1 MKDPEGAKQLPS
13 CDPGSQADGAAR
25 RSWLA
30 RWRESWRG
38 LKELSAS
45 ELAEGPSDLA
55 LRANS
60 VLSRAYS
67 EYCRREATGE
77 PIDRKEFCG
86 EFASYQQPVARMLVI
101 HDYLKAKGRLSTNSE
116 LLEGWP
122 EAGEMVGGF
131 KLIDGLGLGA
141 FARVYVAAEPAVAER
156 RVAVKVSVEG
166 ASEADILGKLSH
178 PNIVQILSVG
188 RDEQSRWGLICMPY
202 LGQATLDDVI
212 CQVFPSPEGPPR
224 RAQRLLQAIESL
236 NRVGEPVEPV
246 PPDPRLA
253 KWPYVEGV
261 VHLTAQLA
269 DALAHA
275 HAKGICHRDLKPS
288 NVLLDP
294 GGKPMLLDFNLAL
307 DEQALGRR
315 LGGTLPYM
323 APEQLYATVL
333 EPQTGGAADPRS
345 DLFSLGVLAYEL
357 LCGSWPYGPIL
368 AGLPHDE
375 FATELWERQ
384 RSGPVRLAERS
395 RDVDPKVS
403 SLIQRCLAFDPA
415 ERPQTALELAAALR
429 QCLSPAQRA
438 RRWAYAHRGRVA
450 AGAGIVVIAA
460 GLSAYHFATRPPYAE
475 RELRA
480 AEAAVAAGDGASAS
494 RHVEEAVHSDLRME
508 LHGKA
513 AECYYRIGKLAFD
526 EKDYGRAL
534 EYLEHATHQGLDRWE
549 LWFYR
554 GAANYRIAEYVLAE
568 SDFIKAQLRPAP
580 AGFPAASARLMACMG
595 DCALRRG
602 DARAAQAAYR
612 AALQNNFDS
621 VAVLNNM
628 GRAAS
633 LNGAANGEHLI
644 EAEKYLTLAI
654 ERAANEFAD
663 PRDPRLQPLF
673 YNRAAAELKRSTSF
687 TARKKCDPRAKRDIR
702 IAIECG
708 PDRAWPWWM
717 AAGIYG
723 WQAGEKDPAWRSAVD
738 FTWEAIQRGAPFE
751 QLEKDQFRWRL
762 IEAVRRRPGFDDL
775 LRDRVREKMDAPP
788 VQLDFLDEILP
799 E

>member
-1 MKDPEGAKQLPS
+1 VKNPGGAEQPPG
-13 CDPGSQADGAAR
+13 CDPGSQGDGAAK

-38 LKELSAS
+38 MKKLSATEFPDPS
-45 ELAEGPSDLA
+45 ELP

-86 EFASYQQPVARMLVI
+86 EFAAYQQPLARMLVI
-101 HDYLKAKGRLSTNSE
+101 HDYLKANGRLSANSE
-116 LLEGWP
+116 LLEAWP
-122 EAGEMVGGF
+122 ETGEMVGGF
-131 KLIDGLGLGA
+131 RLIDGLGLGA

-166 ASEADILGKLSH
+166 ASEAAILGKLSH

-188 RDEQSRWGLICMPY
+188 HDEQLRWGLICMPY

-212 CQVFPSPEGPPR
+212 CQVFSFPEGSPR
-224 RAQRLLQAIESL
+224 RAQRLLQAIELL

-253 KWPYVEGV
+253 KRPYVEGV
-261 VHLTAQLA
+261 VHLIAQLA

-333 EPQTGGAADPRS
+333 EPQAGGAADPRS

-368 AGLPHDE
+368 PGLPHDE

-395 RDVDPKVS
+395 RDIDPKVS

-415 ERPQTALELAAALR
+415 ERPQTAIALAAALR
-429 QCLSPAQRA
+429 GCLSPARRA
-438 RRWAYAHRGRVA
+438 RRWARARRGRVA
-450 AGAGIVVIAA
+450 AAAGAVVIAA
-460 GLSAYHFATRPPYAE
+460 VLLAYHFATRPPYAE
-475 RELRA
+475 RELKA
-480 AEAAVAAGDGASAS
+480 AEAAVAAGDFASANQ
-494 RHVEEAVHSDLRME
+494 HIEEAVDSNLQTE
-508 LHGKA
+508 FHGKA

-526 EKDYGRAL
+526 KQEHGQAL
-534 EYLEHATHQGLDRWE
+534 EHFEHAAHYGLDRWE

-554 GAANYRIAEYVLAE
+554 GFANYRIGEYVLAE

-580 AGFPAASARLMACMG
+580 AGFPAASPQLIACRG

-612 AALQNNFDS
+612 AALAQNFDS
-621 VAVLNNM
+621 IAMLNNM
-628 GRAAS
+628 GRATS
-633 LNGAANGEHLI
+633 LNGALNGKHLI
-644 EAEKYLTLAI
+644 EAEKYLTSAI
-654 ERAANEFAD
+654 ERASKAFANE
-663 PRDPRLQPLF
+663 RDPKLQPLF
-673 YNRAAAELKRSTSF
+673 YNRAVNGFDRCKVSGE
-687 TARKKCDPRAKRDIR
+687 KCDPRTKQDIR

-708 PDRAWPWWM
+708 PDRAWPWWK
-717 AAGIYG
+717 AAEIHS
-723 WQAGEKDPAWRSAVD
+723 WMTADGEPDWLLAVRFMEEAVKRGSPFDEPAAN
-738 FTWEAIQRGAPFE
+738 PFCGRV
-751 QLEKDQFRWRL
+751 Q
-762 IEAVRRRPGFDDL
+762 EAVRTRPGFDDL
-775 LRDRVREKMDAPP
+775 LRHRSRGKMDPPP
-788 VQLDFLDEILP
+788 VQLDVLDEIVRD
-799 E
+799 